1 MAVNSG
7 RQCVKDREGFKIVET
22 KEFEDHLWLIRF
34 MEA

>member
-22 KEFEDHLWLIRF
+22 KEFEDNYGL
-34 MEA
+34 